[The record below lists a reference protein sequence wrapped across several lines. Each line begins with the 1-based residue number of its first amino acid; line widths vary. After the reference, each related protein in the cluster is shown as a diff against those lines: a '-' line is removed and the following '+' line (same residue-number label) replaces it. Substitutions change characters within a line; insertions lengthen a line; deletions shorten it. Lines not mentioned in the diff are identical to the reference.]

1 MRWKG
6 RRIDLGA
13 NGVEVDVETDVAV
26 EVAVD
31 VALMD
36 GENAVVVLVDLNRCQ
51 SYGQC
56 VFAAPAVFR
65 MPYPE
70 TLEWDYE
77 PDPVEEERVQ
87 RARHACPV
95 QAITV
100 TAVTSAAGRV
110 DA

>member
-1 MRWKG
+1 MP
-6 RRIDLGA
+6 
-13 NGVEVDVETDVAV
+13 
-26 EVAVD
+26 
-31 VALMD
+31 
-36 GENAVVVLVDLNRCQ
+36 VLVDLNRCQ

-65 MPYPE
+65 MPHSE

-77 PDPVEEERVQ
+77 PPPAEAERVQ

-100 TAVTSAAGRV
+100 HSTAAPANAGQANAEQAEAARAEARTRSTS
-110 DA
+110 

>member
-1 MRWKG
+1 MRN
-6 RRIDLGA
+6 I
-13 NGVEVDVETDVAV
+13 
-26 EVAVD
+26 
-31 VALMD
+31 
-36 GENAVVVLVDLNRCQ
+36 VVVLVDLNRCQ

-65 MPYPE
+65 LPHTE

-77 PDPVEEERVQ
+77 PPPGEAERVE

-100 TAVTSAAGRV
+100 TAAAGTDG
-110 DA
+110 DAAAHAGSSSGSVPSRGRS